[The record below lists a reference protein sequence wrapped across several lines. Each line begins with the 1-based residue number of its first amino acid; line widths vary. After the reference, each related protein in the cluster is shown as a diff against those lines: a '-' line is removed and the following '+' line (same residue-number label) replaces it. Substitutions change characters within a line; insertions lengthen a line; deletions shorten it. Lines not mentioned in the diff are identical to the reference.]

1 MKKYFFFLIF
11 LLFTLVS
18 YSQVNTIDT
27 ATYIYSDVMTSSKV
41 MSNLQDSY
49 NVNVFIDF
57 GNGKVITPDNTLI
70 DENGGK
76 LIFTST
82 TDVLNYL
89 SKKKWVLVCS
99 SEVASKG
106 NWNFERIV
114 THFIL
119 KKKKY

>member
-1 MKKYFFFLIF
+1 MKTKVLFFLF
-11 LLFTLVS
+11 VFFSLGLR
-18 YSQVNTIDT
+18 SQVNAPDT
-27 ATYIYSDVMTSSKV
+27 TTYVYCDVMTSTKV

-57 GNGKVITPDNTLI
+57 GKGKVITPDNPLI

-76 LIFTST
+76 LTFTST
-82 TDVLNYL
+82 ADVLNYL
-89 SKKKWVLVCS
+89 SKNKWVLVCS

-114 THFIL
+114 IHFIL